1 MPSAFPFWAR
11 CLSHLHLSTL
21 RRFHRFLFVSIGH
34 RDSRS
39 STVWLAEAGT
49 LSTGFTPQGVP
60 RLDAC
65 CVPLT
70 PLSTRSSL

>member
-1 MPSAFPFWAR
+1 MR
-11 CLSHLHLSTL
+11 CMGSGFRLELRGICSLSP
-21 RRFHRFLFVSIGH
+21 
-34 RDSRS
+34 
-39 STVWLAEAGT
+39 
-49 LSTGFTPQGVP
+49 GFTPQGVP